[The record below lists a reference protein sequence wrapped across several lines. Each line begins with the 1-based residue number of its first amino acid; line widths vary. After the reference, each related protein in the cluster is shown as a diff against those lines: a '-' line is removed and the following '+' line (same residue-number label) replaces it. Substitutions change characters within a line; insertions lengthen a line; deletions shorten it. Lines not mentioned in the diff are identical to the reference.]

1 MAYADYAFYSTT
13 YLGKLSEPDFLRLAE
28 RASEY
33 IDSRTDYQFQAAIP
47 SELQVRVKKACCA
60 VAEALYAS
68 SESGGSGIKASE
80 SVDGYSVQYAVN
92 SSKVKSADETVL
104 AAFNMYLS
112 NVSKAVR
119 WI

>member
-1 MAYADYAFYSTT
+1 MAYADYTFYSTV
-13 YLGKLSEPDFLRLAE
+13 YVGKLSEGDFLRLAE
-28 RASEY
+28 RASDY
-33 IDSRTDYQFQAAIP
+33 IDSRTAYRFQTEIP
-47 SELQVRVKKACCA
+47 SQLQVRLQKACCA

-68 SESGGSGIKASE
+68 SESGGSGIKTSE

-104 AAFNMYLS
+104 AAFNLYLS
-112 NVSKAVR
+112 DISKAMR